1 MIKHTKFKK
10 KTYFYLKFTNTLWHI
25 KISRKNSLT
34 TKRIKEETMK
44 NLDRI
49 AFSEE
54 LKEILNGCA
63 SVEIPNT
70 RAELYDMV
78 FGKEEANS
86 FDITYI
92 VHGKEKKEADV
103 VRCRNGA
110 AVNYTED
117 YMRRRDP
124 ECMVIADKK
133 PTNKQKFEETYGYD
147 FSGLRKETLLWLK
160 ERELIVVPFRK
171 KKKKYGYPAILIC
184 PKNAAFFA
192 YALANLQ
199 AFVNIEEE
207 VIPFVPRAIIYVAPP
222 FRHTHFEGKQVCVH
236 NRLDNCHE
244 IFSYNL
250 YPGPSAKKGVYSVLL
265 DIGEQENWVTAHAS
279 AARIITPYENE
290 IVIMHE
296 GASGGGKSE
305 MLEAE
310 HRVEDGRILLGTHV
324 VTGGKNYLHLG
335 DTCDIEPISDDMAMC
350 HPAIQGPDGK
360 LGIIDGENGWFLRVD
375 GITEYGSSP
384 AYEKIAIH
392 PKEPLIF
399 FNLQGVAGATCL
411 PWDHT
416 LDSDGNPCPNPR
428 VVIPRYMVD
437 KIVQE
442 PVGVDIRSFGVRMP
456 PATAEHPSY
465 GIMGLMQIIPP
476 ALAWLWRLVAPRGHN
491 NPSIIASK
499 GMQSE
504 GVGSYWPFA
513 TGLRVRQANLL
524 LQQIISCPNT
534 KYILIPNQHIGVYK
548 VGFAAEWLAREY
560 LARRGGVNV
569 MKRQNLEP
577 ARCSLLGYSLRE
589 MKIDRQN
596 IRSVFLKCE
605 LQEMLG
611 LEGYDKGAK
620 ILTDF
625 FAKELKK
632 FDVPELDPL
641 GKEIIACFKRGST
654 IEDYCNLT
662 PM

>member
-1 MIKHTKFKK
+1 MD
-10 KTYFYLKFTNTLWHI
+10 
-25 KISRKNSLT
+25 
-34 TKRIKEETMK
+34 K
-44 NLDRI
+44 NLERI

-54 LKEILNGCA
+54 LKETLNACS
-63 SVEIPNT
+63 SVIIPKT
-70 RAELYDMV
+70 RAEIYDMV
-78 FGKEEANS
+78 FGEKKADS
-86 FDITYI
+86 FDITYT
-92 VHGKEKKEADV
+92 VLGKEKKEADV

-110 AVNYTED
+110 VVNYTED

-124 ECMVIADKK
+124 DCMVISDKK
-133 PTNKQKFEETYGYD
+133 PTDKQRFEDIYGYD
-147 FSGLRKETLLWLK
+147 FSSLRTETLLWLK
-160 ERELIVVPFRK
+160 ERELIVVPFRAGGK
-171 KKKKYGYPAILIC
+171 RYGYPAILIC

-236 NRLDNCHE
+236 NRLNHCHE

-305 MLEAE
+305 MLEVE
-310 HRVEDGRILLGTHV
+310 HRVADGRILLGTHV

-350 HPAIQGPDGK
+350 HPAIQGSDGK
-360 LGIIDGENGWFLRVD
+360 LGIVDGENGWFLRVD

-384 AYEKIAIH
+384 AYEKISIH
-392 PKEPLIF
+392 PQEPLIF
-399 FNLQGVAGATCL
+399 FNIQGVPGATCL
-411 PWDHT
+411 PWEHT
-416 LDSDGNPCPNPR
+416 LDSDGKPCPNPR
-428 VVIPRYMVD
+428 VVIPRYMVN
-437 KIVQE
+437 KIVKE

-476 ALAWLWRLVAPRGHN
+476 SLAWLWRLVAPRGHN
-491 NPSIIASK
+491 NPSIIASE

-534 KYILIPNQHIGVYK
+534 KYILIPNQHIGVYE

-560 LARRGGVNV
+560 LARRGGVNII
-569 MKRQNLEP
+569 KRKNLEP

-589 MKIDRQN
+589 MKIERQN
-596 IRSVFLKCE
+596 IRSVFL
-605 LQEMLG
+605 L
-611 LEGYDKGAK
+611 
-620 ILTDF
+620 F
-625 FAKELKK
+625 
-632 FDVPELDPL
+632 
-641 GKEIIACFKRGST
+641 
-654 IEDYCNLT
+654 
-662 PM
+662 

>member
-1 MIKHTKFKK
+1 
-10 KTYFYLKFTNTLWHI
+10 
-25 KISRKNSLT
+25 
-34 TKRIKEETMK
+34 MK
-44 NLDRI
+44 NLERI

-54 LKEILNGCA
+54 LKEILKDCV

-86 FDITYI
+86 FDITYT
-92 VHGKEKKEADV
+92 VHGQEKKEADV

-110 AVNYTED
+110 VVNYTED

-133 PTNKQKFEETYGYD
+133 PTNKQQFKETYGYD

-160 ERELIVVPFRK
+160 ERELIIVPFRAGG
-171 KKKKYGYPAILIC
+171 KKYGYPAILIC

-324 VTGGKNYLHLG
+324 MTGGKNYLHLG

-411 PWDHT
+411 PWEHT
-416 LDSDGNPCPNPR
+416 LDSDGKPCPNPR

-476 ALAWLWRLVAPRGHN
+476 ALAWLWRLV
-491 NPSIIASK
+491 
-499 GMQSE
+499 
-504 GVGSYWPFA
+504 
-513 TGLRVRQANLL
+513 
-524 LQQIISCPNT
+524 
-534 KYILIPNQHIGVYK
+534 
-548 VGFAAEWLAREY
+548 
-560 LARRGGVNV
+560 
-569 MKRQNLEP
+569 
-577 ARCSLLGYSLRE
+577 
-589 MKIDRQN
+589 DRK
-596 IRSVFLKCE
+596 SV
-605 LQEMLG
+605 
-611 LEGYDKGAK
+611 
-620 ILTDF
+620 
-625 FAKELKK
+625 
-632 FDVPELDPL
+632 V
-641 GKEIIACFKRGST
+641 
-654 IEDYCNLT
+654 
-662 PM
+662 

>member
-1 MIKHTKFKK
+1 
-10 KTYFYLKFTNTLWHI
+10 
-25 KISRKNSLT
+25 
-34 TKRIKEETMK
+34 MK

-160 ERELIVVPFRK
+160 ERELIVVPFRAGG
-171 KKKKYGYPAILIC
+171 KKYGYPAILIC

>member
-1 MIKHTKFKK
+1 MD
-10 KTYFYLKFTNTLWHI
+10 
-25 KISRKNSLT
+25 
-34 TKRIKEETMK
+34 K
-44 NLDRI
+44 NLERI

-54 LKEILNGCA
+54 LKEILNDC
-63 SVEIPNT
+63 SSISIPKT
-70 RAELYDMV
+70 RAEIYDMV
-78 FGKEEANS
+78 FGGEKENS
-86 FDITYI
+86 FDITYT

-124 ECMVIADKK
+124 ECMVISDKK
-133 PTNKQKFEETYGYD
+133 PTDKQRFKEAYGYE
-147 FSGLRKETLLWLK
+147 FSSLRKETLLWLK
-160 ERELIVVPFRK
+160 ERELIVVPFRAGGK
-171 KKKKYGYPAILIC
+171 RYGYPAILIC

-207 VIPFVPRAIIYVAPP
+207 IVPFVPRAIIYVAPP

-265 DIGEQENWVTAHAS
+265 GIGEQENWVTAHAS

-305 MLEAE
+305 MLEVE
-310 HRVEDGRILLGTHV
+310 HREPDGRILLGTHI

-350 HPAIQGPDGK
+350 HPAIQGEDGK
-360 LGIIDGENGWFLRVD
+360 LGIIDGENAWFLRVD

-411 PWDHT
+411 PWDHA
-416 LDSDGNPCPNPR
+416 LDSDGKPCPNPR
-428 VVIPRYMVD
+428 VVIPRYMVN

-476 ALAWLWRLVAPRGHN
+476 SLAWLWRLVAPRGHN
-491 NPSIIASK
+491 NPSIIATE
-499 GMQSE
+499 GMESE

-524 LQQIISCPNT
+524 LQQIISCRNT

-560 LARRGGVNV
+560 LARRGGVNII
-569 MKRQNLEP
+569 KRQNLEP
-577 ARCSLLGYSLRE
+577 ARCSLLGYALRE
-589 MKIDRQN
+589 MKIERQN

-605 LQEMLG
+605 MQEMLG
-611 LEGYDKGAK
+611 VEGYDKGAK
-620 ILTDF
+620 ILNSF
-625 FAKELKK
+625 FEKELKK

-641 GKEIIACFKRGST
+641 GKEIIKCFKRGGT
-654 IEDYCNLT
+654 VEDYCNLT

>member
-160 ERELIVVPFRK
+160 ERELIVVPFRAGG
-171 KKKKYGYPAILIC
+171 KKYGYPAILIC

-548 VGFAAEWLAREY
+548 VGFAAEWLASEY

-641 GKEIIACFKRGST
+641 GKEIIACFKRGGT

>member
-1 MIKHTKFKK
+1 M
-10 KTYFYLKFTNTLWHI
+10 
-25 KISRKNSLT
+25 
-34 TKRIKEETMK
+34 EE
-44 NLDRI
+44 NLERI

-54 LKEILNGCA
+54 VKEILVNCS
-63 SVEIPNT
+63 SVCIPKS
-70 RAELYDMV
+70 RAEIYDMV
-78 FGKEEANS
+78 FGEKKADS
-86 FDITYI
+86 FDITYT
-92 VHGKEKKEADV
+92 VLGKEKKEADV

-110 AVNYTED
+110 VVNYTED

-124 ECMVIADKK
+124 DCMVISDKK
-133 PTNKQKFEETYGYD
+133 PTDKQRFEDIYGYD
-147 FSGLRKETLLWLK
+147 FSSLRTETLLWLK
-160 ERELIVVPFRK
+160 ERELIVVPFRAGGK
-171 KKKKYGYPAILIC
+171 RYGYPAILIC

-236 NRLDNCHE
+236 NRLNHCHE
-244 IFSYNL
+244 VFSYNL

-310 HRVEDGRILLGTHV
+310 HRVADGRILLGTHV

-350 HPAIQGPDGK
+350 HPAIQGSDGK
-360 LGIIDGENGWFLRVD
+360 LGIVDGENGWFLRVD

-384 AYEKIAIH
+384 AYEKISIH
-392 PKEPLIF
+392 PQEPLIF
-399 FNLQGVAGATCL
+399 FNIQGVPGATCL
-411 PWDHT
+411 PWEHT
-416 LDSDGNPCPNPR
+416 LDSDGKPCPNPR
-428 VVIPRYMVD
+428 VVIPRYMVN
-437 KIVQE
+437 KIVKE

-476 ALAWLWRLVAPRGHN
+476 SLAWLWRLVAPRGHN
-491 NPSIIASK
+491 NPSIIASE

-534 KYILIPNQHIGVYK
+534 KYILIPNQHIGVYE

-560 LARRGGVNV
+560 LARRGGINII
-569 MKRQNLEP
+569 KRKNLEP

-589 MKIDRQN
+589 MKIERQN
-596 IRSVFLKCE
+596 IRSVFLRCE
-605 LQEMLG
+605 MQEMLG
-611 LEGYDKGAK
+611 IDGYDKGAK
-620 ILTDF
+620 ILNEF
-625 FAKELKK
+625 FEKELKK

-641 GKEIIACFKRGST
+641 GKEIIECFKRGGT
-654 IEDYCNLT
+654 VEDYCNLT

>member
-25 KISRKNSLT
+25 KISRKNSIT

-160 ERELIVVPFRK
+160 ERELIVVPFRAGG
-171 KKKKYGYPAILIC
+171 KKYGYPAILIC

-641 GKEIIACFKRGST
+641 GKEIIACFKRGGT

>member
-1 MIKHTKFKK
+1 M
-10 KTYFYLKFTNTLWHI
+10 
-25 KISRKNSLT
+25 
-34 TKRIKEETMK
+34 EE
-44 NLDRI
+44 NLERI

-54 LKEILNGCA
+54 VKEILVNCS
-63 SVEIPNT
+63 SVCIPKS
-70 RAELYDMV
+70 RAEIYDMV
-78 FGKEEANS
+78 FGEKKADS
-86 FDITYI
+86 FDITYT
-92 VHGKEKKEADV
+92 VLGKEKKEADV

-110 AVNYTED
+110 VVNYTED

-124 ECMVIADKK
+124 DCMVISDKK
-133 PTNKQKFEETYGYD
+133 PTDKQRFEDIYGYD
-147 FSGLRKETLLWLK
+147 FSSLRTETLLWLK
-160 ERELIVVPFRK
+160 ERELIVVPFRAGGK
-171 KKKKYGYPAILIC
+171 RYGYPAILIC

-236 NRLDNCHE
+236 NRLNHCHE
-244 IFSYNL
+244 VFSYNL

-310 HRVEDGRILLGTHV
+310 HRVADGRILLGTHV

-350 HPAIQGPDGK
+350 HPAIQGSDGK
-360 LGIIDGENGWFLRVD
+360 LGIVDGENGWFLRVD

-384 AYEKIAIH
+384 AYEKISIH
-392 PKEPLIF
+392 PQEPLIF
-399 FNLQGVAGATCL
+399 FNIQGVPGATCL
-411 PWDHT
+411 PWEHT
-416 LDSDGNPCPNPR
+416 LDSDGKPCPNPR
-428 VVIPRYMVD
+428 VVIPRYMVN
-437 KIVQE
+437 KIVKE

-476 ALAWLWRLVAPRGHN
+476 SLAWLWRLVAPRGHN
-491 NPSIIASK
+491 NPSIIASE

-534 KYILIPNQHIGVYK
+534 KYILIPNQHIGVYE

-560 LARRGGVNV
+560 LARRGGVNII
-569 MKRQNLEP
+569 KRKNLEP

-589 MKIDRQN
+589 MKIERQN
-596 IRSVFLKCE
+596 IRSVFLRCE
-605 LQEMLG
+605 MQEMLG
-611 LEGYDKGAK
+611 IEGYDKGAK
-620 ILTDF
+620 ILNDF
-625 FAKELKK
+625 FEKELKK

-641 GKEIIACFKRGST
+641 GKEIIECFKRGGT
-654 IEDYCNLT
+654 VEDYCNLT

>member
-1 MIKHTKFKK
+1 
-10 KTYFYLKFTNTLWHI
+10 
-25 KISRKNSLT
+25 
-34 TKRIKEETMK
+34 MK

-160 ERELIVVPFRK
+160 ERELIVVPFRAGG
-171 KKKKYGYPAILIC
+171 KKYGYPAILIC

-641 GKEIIACFKRGST
+641 GKEIIACFKRGGT

>member
-160 ERELIVVPFRK
+160 ERELIVVPFRAGG
-171 KKKKYGYPAILIC
+171 KKYGYPAILIC

-335 DTCDIEPISDDMAMC
+335 DTCDIEPWRKWLVFKSR
-350 HPAIQGPDGK
+350 
-360 LGIIDGENGWFLRVD
+360 WYYRVWKQ
-375 GITEYGSSP
+375 SS
-384 AYEKIAIH
+384 I
-392 PKEPLIF
+392 
-399 FNLQGVAGATCL
+399 
-411 PWDHT
+411 
-416 LDSDGNPCPNPR
+416 
-428 VVIPRYMVD
+428 
-437 KIVQE
+437 
-442 PVGVDIRSFGVRMP
+442 
-456 PATAEHPSY
+456 
-465 GIMGLMQIIPP
+465 
-476 ALAWLWRLVAPRGHN
+476 
-491 NPSIIASK
+491 
-499 GMQSE
+499 
-504 GVGSYWPFA
+504 
-513 TGLRVRQANLL
+513 
-524 LQQIISCPNT
+524 
-534 KYILIPNQHIGVYK
+534 
-548 VGFAAEWLAREY
+548 
-560 LARRGGVNV
+560 
-569 MKRQNLEP
+569 
-577 ARCSLLGYSLRE
+577 
-589 MKIDRQN
+589 
-596 IRSVFLKCE
+596 
-605 LQEMLG
+605 
-611 LEGYDKGAK
+611 
-620 ILTDF
+620 
-625 FAKELKK
+625 
-632 FDVPELDPL
+632 
-641 GKEIIACFKRGST
+641 
-654 IEDYCNLT
+654 
-662 PM
+662 

>member
-1 MIKHTKFKK
+1 MD
-10 KTYFYLKFTNTLWHI
+10 
-25 KISRKNSLT
+25 
-34 TKRIKEETMK
+34 K
-44 NLDRI
+44 NLERI

-54 LKEILNGCA
+54 VKEVLNHCA
-63 SVEIPNT
+63 DITIPKS
-70 RAELYDMV
+70 RAEIYDMV
-78 FGKEEANS
+78 FGGEGADS

-92 VHGKEKKEADV
+92 VNGKEKKEADV
-103 VRCRNGA
+103 VRCKNGA

-124 ECMVIADKK
+124 ECMVIADKN
-133 PTNKQKFEETYGYD
+133 PTDKQRFKDNYGYE

-160 ERELIVVPFRK
+160 GEELIVVPFRAGGK
-171 KKKKYGYPAILIC
+171 RYGYASILIC

-236 NRLDNCHE
+236 NRLEGCHE

-305 MLEAE
+305 MLEQE

-360 LGIIDGENGWFLRVD
+360 LGIVDGENGWFLRVD

-384 AYEKIAIH
+384 AYEKISIH

-399 FNLQGVAGATCL
+399 FNIQGTAGATCL
-411 PWDHT
+411 PWEHT
-416 LDSDGNPCPNPR
+416 LDSNGKPCPNPR
-428 VVIPRYMVD
+428 VVIPRYMVN

-476 ALAWLWRLVAPRGHN
+476 SLAWLWRLVAPRGHN
-491 NPSIIASK
+491 NPSIIATE
-499 GMQSE
+499 GMESE

-560 LARRGGVNV
+560 LARRGGVNII
-569 MKRQNLEP
+569 KRQNLEP
-577 ARCSLLGYSLRE
+577 ARCSLLGYALRE
-589 MKIDRQN
+589 MKIERQN

-605 LQEMLG
+605 MQEMLG
-611 LEGYDKGAK
+611 IEGYDKGAK
-620 ILTDF
+620 ILNNF
-625 FAKELKK
+625 FEKELKK

-641 GKEIIACFKRGST
+641 GKEIIECFKRGGT
-654 IEDYCNLT
+654 VEDYCNLT

>member
-1 MIKHTKFKK
+1 M
-10 KTYFYLKFTNTLWHI
+10 
-25 KISRKNSLT
+25 
-34 TKRIKEETMK
+34 EE
-44 NLDRI
+44 NLERI

-54 LKEILNGCA
+54 VKEILVNCS
-63 SVEIPNT
+63 SVCIPKS
-70 RAELYDMV
+70 RAEIYDMV
-78 FGKEEANS
+78 FGEKKADS
-86 FDITYI
+86 FDITYT
-92 VHGKEKKEADV
+92 VLGKEKKEADV

-110 AVNYTED
+110 VVNYTED

-124 ECMVIADKK
+124 DCMVISDKK
-133 PTNKQKFEETYGYD
+133 PTDKQRFEDIYGYD
-147 FSGLRKETLLWLK
+147 FSSLRTETLLWLK
-160 ERELIVVPFRK
+160 ERELIVVPFRAGGK
-171 KKKKYGYPAILIC
+171 RYGYPAILIC

-236 NRLDNCHE
+236 NRLNHCHE
-244 IFSYNL
+244 VFSYNL

-310 HRVEDGRILLGTHV
+310 HRVADGRILLGTHV

-350 HPAIQGPDGK
+350 HPAIQGSDGK
-360 LGIIDGENGWFLRVD
+360 LGIVDGENGWFLRVD

-384 AYEKIAIH
+384 AYEKISIH
-392 PKEPLIF
+392 PQEPLIF
-399 FNLQGVAGATCL
+399 FNMQGVPGATCL
-411 PWDHT
+411 PWEHT
-416 LDSDGNPCPNPR
+416 LDSDGKPCPNPR
-428 VVIPRYMVD
+428 VVIPRYMVN
-437 KIVQE
+437 KIVKE

-476 ALAWLWRLVAPRGHN
+476 SLAWLWRLVAPRGHN
-491 NPSIIASK
+491 NPSIIASE

-534 KYILIPNQHIGVYK
+534 KYILIPNQHIGVYE

-560 LARRGGVNV
+560 LARRGGINII
-569 MKRQNLEP
+569 KRKNLEP

-589 MKIDRQN
+589 MKIERQN
-596 IRSVFLKCE
+596 IRSVFLRCE
-605 LQEMLG
+605 MQEMLG
-611 LEGYDKGAK
+611 IDGYDKGAK
-620 ILTDF
+620 ILNEF
-625 FAKELKK
+625 FEKELKK

-641 GKEIIACFKRGST
+641 GKEIIECFKRGGT
-654 IEDYCNLT
+654 VEDYCNLT

>member
-1 MIKHTKFKK
+1 M
-10 KTYFYLKFTNTLWHI
+10 
-25 KISRKNSLT
+25 
-34 TKRIKEETMK
+34 EE
-44 NLDRI
+44 NLERI

-54 LKEILNGCA
+54 VKEILVNCS
-63 SVEIPNT
+63 SVCIPKS
-70 RAELYDMV
+70 RAEIYDMV
-78 FGKEEANS
+78 FGEKKTDS
-86 FDITYI
+86 FDITYT
-92 VHGKEKKEADV
+92 VLGKEKKEADV

-110 AVNYTED
+110 VVNYTED

-124 ECMVIADKK
+124 DCMVISDKK
-133 PTNKQKFEETYGYD
+133 PTDKQRFEDIYGYD
-147 FSGLRKETLLWLK
+147 FSSLRTETLLWLK
-160 ERELIVVPFRK
+160 ERELIVVPFRAGGK
-171 KKKKYGYPAILIC
+171 RYGYPAILIC

-236 NRLDNCHE
+236 NRLNHCHE

-310 HRVEDGRILLGTHV
+310 HRVADGRILLGTHV

-350 HPAIQGPDGK
+350 HPAIQGSDGK
-360 LGIIDGENGWFLRVD
+360 LGIVDGENGWFLRVD

-384 AYEKIAIH
+384 AYEKISIH
-392 PKEPLIF
+392 PQEPLIF
-399 FNLQGVAGATCL
+399 FNIQGVPGATCL
-411 PWDHT
+411 PWEHT
-416 LDSDGNPCPNPR
+416 LDSDGKPCPNPR
-428 VVIPRYMVD
+428 VVIPRYMVN
-437 KIVQE
+437 KIVKE

-476 ALAWLWRLVAPRGHN
+476 SLAWLWRLVAPRGHN
-491 NPSIIASK
+491 NPSIIASE

-534 KYILIPNQHIGVYK
+534 KYILIPNQHIGVYE

-560 LARRGGVNV
+560 LARRGGINII
-569 MKRQNLEP
+569 KRKNLEP

-589 MKIDRQN
+589 MKIERQN
-596 IRSVFLKCE
+596 IRSVFLRCE
-605 LQEMLG
+605 MQEMLG
-611 LEGYDKGAK
+611 IEGYDKGAK
-620 ILTDF
+620 ILNDF
-625 FAKELKK
+625 FEKELKK

-641 GKEIIACFKRGST
+641 GKEIIECFKRGGT
-654 IEDYCNLT
+654 VEDYCNLT

>member
-160 ERELIVVPFRK
+160 ERELIVVPFRAGG
-171 KKKKYGYPAILIC
+171 KKYGYPAILIC

>member
-1 MIKHTKFKK
+1 MD
-10 KTYFYLKFTNTLWHI
+10 
-25 KISRKNSLT
+25 
-34 TKRIKEETMK
+34 K
-44 NLDRI
+44 NLERI
-49 AFSEE
+49 AFAEDV
-54 LKEILNGCA
+54 KEILNNC
-63 SVEIPNT
+63 SDVTIPKS
-70 RAELYDMV
+70 RAEIYDMI
-78 FGKEEANS
+78 FGGEEADS
-86 FDITYI
+86 FDITYT
-92 VHGKEKKEADV
+92 VNGKEKKEADV
-103 VRCRNGA
+103 IRCKNGA

-124 ECMVIADKK
+124 ECMVIADDN
-133 PTNKQKFEETYGYD
+133 PTDKQRFEDSYGYK
-147 FSGLRKETLLWLK
+147 FSSLRKETLLWLK
-160 ERELIVVPFRK
+160 ERELIVVPFRAGGK
-171 KKKKYGYPAILIC
+171 RYGYAAILIC

-236 NRLDNCHE
+236 NRLENCHE

-305 MLEAE
+305 MLEEE

-360 LGIIDGENGWFLRVD
+360 LGIVDGENGWFLRVD

-384 AYEKIAIH
+384 AYEKISIH

-411 PWDHT
+411 PWEHT
-416 LDSDGNPCPNPR
+416 LDSDGRPCPNPR
-428 VVIPRYMVD
+428 VVIPRYMVN

-456 PATAEHPSY
+456 PATAERPSY

-476 ALAWLWRLVAPRGHN
+476 SLAWLWRLVAPRGHN
-491 NPSIIASK
+491 NPSIIATE
-499 GMQSE
+499 GMESE

-560 LARRGGVNV
+560 LARRGGVNII
-569 MKRQNLEP
+569 KRQNLEP
-577 ARCSLLGYSLRE
+577 ARCPLLGYALRE
-589 MKIDRQN
+589 MKIERQN

-605 LQEMLG
+605 MQEMLG
-611 LEGYDKGAK
+611 IEGYDKGAK
-620 ILTDF
+620 ILNKF
-625 FAKELKK
+625 FEKELKK

-641 GKEIIACFKRGST
+641 GKEIINCFKRGGT
-654 IEDYCNLT
+654 VEDYCNLT

>member
-1 MIKHTKFKK
+1 MI
-10 KTYFYLKFTNTLWHI
+10 NGQ
-25 KISRKNSLT
+25 SRK
-34 TKRIKEETMK
+34 I
-44 NLDRI
+44 
-49 AFSEE
+49 
-54 LKEILNGCA
+54 KEILNGCA

-160 ERELIVVPFRK
+160 ERELIVVPFRAGG
-171 KKKKYGYPAILIC
+171 KKYGYPAILIC

-641 GKEIIACFKRGST
+641 GKEIIACFKRGGT

>member
-160 ERELIVVPFRK
+160 ERELIVVPFRAGG
-171 KKKKYGYPAILIC
+171 KKYGYPAILIC

-392 PKEPLIF
+392 PNEPLIF

-641 GKEIIACFKRGST
+641 GKEIIACFKRGGT